1 MKNFF
6 YLVGIITILFSC
18 NTNSNSDSD
27 SNVELSEKL
36 GGELNIPLDSY
47 FAIEKPTEIIKV
59 EGAQIS
65 GQMFE
70 SLIKY
75 NSKTLDIEPALA
87 EKWDVSED
95 GLIYTF
101 HIRKGVYFHDNI
113 CFEGGKGREMT
124 TQDVVDMFYRVYE
137 NVPENTGYFM
147 FQNTV
152 VGGDAFYN
160 GEATEISGLSS
171 TESTVTVQ
179 LKEISNTFLSKLLTI
194 YGSVLPKESFNTDKW
209 LPVGTGPFVYNN
221 QKSNSELVILDK
233 NSNYWMK
240 DSLGVQLPYLDKI
253 SYKFYNDDSDKMNDF
268 WDGKTSIVKN
278 VPITKISD
286 VLEER
291 MSDFEGKDAKYVLE
305 SVPQMSTTYLEFN
318 MTSKI
323 MKNPKVRLA
332 ISLAIDRK
340 KLVEKT
346 LKNQAFEIGKFGMT
360 PPLPKI
366 YKDYDFEGIEDVS
379 YTKNSELAKQYLA
392 EAGYPNGK
400 GFPTISAQFK
410 MDNSM
415 YLIMSEIQ
423 TQLKSVLNINMDIEQ
438 VEFNQLI
445 ENNAMGTADIFENIW
460 IGDFPSPESF
470 LINFYGELV
479 PDDINAPSIVNG
491 GRYINKEFDA
501 LFEKGLHAKTSEEA
515 NEYFAEAEKVMM
527 QDPPMVILFYGE
539 NLWLKQANLKNFHTN
554 GMNYLDFTSVYIDK
568 SAVKEE
574 VAEEEA
580 H

>member
-6 YLVGIITILFSC
+6 YLVGIISILFSC
-18 NTNSNSDSD
+18 NTNSNSDSN
-27 SNVELSEKL
+27 SNGELSKKL

-47 FAIEKPTEIIKV
+47 FAIEKPTEIVKV

-65 GQMFE
+65 GQIFE
-70 SLIKY
+70 SLVKY
-75 NSKTLDIEPALA
+75 NSQTLEVEPALA

-95 GLIYTF
+95 GLSYTF
-101 HIRKGVYFHDNI
+101 HIREGVYFHDNA
-113 CFEGGKGREMT
+113 CFEGGNGREMT

-152 VGGDAFYN
+152 SGGDAFYN

-179 LKEISNTFLSKLLTI
+179 LKEVGNTFLSKLLTI
-194 YGSVLPKESFNTDKW
+194 YGSILPKESFNTDKW
-209 LPVGTGPFVYNN
+209 LPVGTGPFVFNN
-221 QKSNSELVILDK
+221 KNSNSELVTLDK
-233 NSNYWMK
+233 NSKYWMK
-240 DSLGVQLPYLDKI
+240 DSAGVQLPYLDKI

-268 WDGKTSIVKN
+268 WDGETAIVKN

-323 MKNPKVRLA
+323 MKNSKVRLA
-332 ISLAIDRK
+332 INLAIDRK

-574 VAEEEA
+574 VAEEA